1 MFQSIIFLI
10 LNSITFM
17 VLNTEMT
24 AAIHFH
30 IILLVLCS
38 ITFVV
43 SDSIILLVQFL
54 PQERKNVKITGQKK
68 KVQGRME
75 RKRGRGWEVKRK
87 QKYHLVGTV

>member
-1 MFQSIIFLI
+1 
-10 LNSITFM
+10 M

-43 SDSIILLVQFL
+43 PYRITLLVQIL
-54 PQERKNVKITGQKK
+54 PQEREKAGITGQN
-68 KVQGRME
+68 RD
-75 RKRGRGWEVKRK
+75 
-87 QKYHLVGTV
+87 TP

>member
-1 MFQSIIFLI
+1 MFQSIILLI

-43 SDSIILLVQFL
+43 PYRITLLVQIL
-54 PQERKNVKITGQKK
+54 PQEREKAGITGQNRDILDVK
-68 KVQGRME
+68 
-75 RKRGRGWEVKRK
+75 GRGCEVKRK
-87 QKYHLVGTV
+87 QKYHLSGTV